1 MATIE
6 ETQELVEGLTRF
18 VVIPNESYFY
28 FCGDDS
34 NLDRSKNVAIWIDP
48 AKVALHF
55 TKYKDPFPVW
65 YWEHTLCEVSK

>member
-6 ETQELVEGLTRF
+6 ETQHLVEGLTRF
-18 VVIPNESYFY
+18 VVIPSESNFY

-34 NLDRSKNVAIWIDP
+34 NLDTSKNVAIWVDP
-48 AKVALHF
+48 IKVALHF
-55 TKYKDPFPVW
+55 TKSKDPYRVW